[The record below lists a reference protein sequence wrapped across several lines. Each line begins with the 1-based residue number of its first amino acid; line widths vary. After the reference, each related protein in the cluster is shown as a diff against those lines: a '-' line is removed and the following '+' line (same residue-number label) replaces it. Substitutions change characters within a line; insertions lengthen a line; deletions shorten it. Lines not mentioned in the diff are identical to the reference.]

1 MLSAP
6 AEAALVRLSAGAGL
20 LALAALGGCGEKR
33 VTIADTFPTGSYAS
47 PWVLQDVVWDGSF
60 ERAAEALD
68 DEAQQWR
75 AFGPEHV
82 WLAVYRHDT
91 RAENKLTV
99 RALAFSSRE
108 QARRAFDHFRP
119 ADADELEAGDDGC
132 WTKDGV
138 LVLWGRMVFD
148 IFGND
153 PSASANPEQAF
164 YLLAF
169 IEKRMPAG
177 LPDAPQ

>member
-6 AEAALVRLSAGAGL
+6 NESAHAHLAAVAALLGL
-20 LALAALGGCGEKR
+20 VTLGGCGGKR
-33 VTIADTFPTGSYAS
+33 ATLADAFPTGSYAS
-47 PWVLQDVVWDGSF
+47 PWLLQGALWDGSF
-60 ERAAEALD
+60 EQAADALG
-68 DEAQQWR
+68 DEAESWG
-75 AFGPEHV
+75 AFDSEHV

-91 RAENKLTV
+91 RAEHRLTV
-99 RALAFSSRE
+99 RAFAFSSRE

-119 ADADELEAGDDGC
+119 ADADELEAGDAGC
-132 WTKDGV
+132 WTEDGV
-138 LVLWGRMVFD
+138 LVLWGRLVFD

-153 PSASANPEQAF
+153 PSAFASPEQAV

-169 IEKRMPAG
+169 VEKKMPAG